1 MPKNIK
7 IVKSFMSK
15 EDSLF
20 IEKFLKSVDSEFK
33 QYGNGEKEFTFF
45 TDFKD
50 DEVLKILN
58 SCGRL
63 ALSFIKNNYP
73 GSFGE
78 FDDSKTHIARFI
90 EGPGMHEHFDTTRPN
105 DIATLVYLNDNYEG
119 GDIYFPEHD
128 MYIKPDQG
136 DLVCFP
142 DNPGY
147 IHGVMPITSGIRYTL
162 PRWFT
167 SIV

>member
-7 IVKSFMSK
+7 IVKSFISK
-15 EDSLF
+15 EDLLF
-20 IEKFLKSVDSEFK
+20 IENFLKSVDSEFK
-33 QYGNGEKEFTFF
+33 QYGNVEKEFTFF

-50 DEVLKILN
+50 NEVLKILN
-58 SCGRL
+58 SYGRL
-63 ALSFIKNNYP
+63 VLYFIKNNYP

-78 FDDSKTHIARFI
+78 FNNSKTHIARFT
-90 EGPGMHEHFDTTRPN
+90 EGSGMHEHFDTARPN

-119 GDIYFPEHD
+119 GEIYFPEHNI
-128 MYIKPDQG
+128 YIKPEKG

-147 IHGVMPITSGIRYTL
+147 IHGVMPITSGTRYTL

-167 SIV
+167 AIV